1 VTEPRP
7 EIAWPLTTERLV
19 LRPATAEDAPAV
31 FRHRRLPEV
40 ARWLTAAPEDVAAF
54 AERLTRPEN
63 LGPTVVVELD
73 GTIVGDLL
81 LRVEDGWGQLEVA
94 ADAART
100 QAEIGWA
107 FHPEVGGRGLAT
119 EAVRRLVEA
128 CFAELG
134 LRRVTAVCFADNAP
148 SWRLMERIGMRREGA
163 FRADSLHRDGRWLDS
178 YAYGLLREEWARA
191 AEVQER
197 L

>member
-1 VTEPRP
+1 MTTSQP
-7 EIAWPLTTERLV
+7 EIAWPLTTARLV
-19 LRPATAEDAPAV
+19 LRPATAEDAAAL

-40 ARWLTAAPEDVAAF
+40 ARWLTALPEDEATF
-54 AERLTRPEN
+54 TERLVRPEN
-63 LGPTVVVELD
+63 LGPTVVVERD
-73 GTIVGDLL
+73 GAVVGDLL

-128 CFAELG
+128 CFTDLG
-134 LRRVTAVCFADNAP
+134 LRRVTAVCFAANEP
-148 SWRLMERIGMRREGA
+148 SWRLMERIGMRREGT
-163 FRADSLHRDGRWLDS
+163 FRADSLHRDGQWLDS
-178 YAYGLLREEWARA
+178 YAYGLLREEWQAGASGR
-191 AEVQER
+191 
-197 L
+197 

>member
-1 VTEPRP
+1 MVSAPRP

-31 FRHRRLPEV
+31 FRYRRLPEV
-40 ARWLTAAPEDVAAF
+40 ARWLTALPEDEAAF
-54 AERLTRPEN
+54 TARLTEPQN
-63 LGPTVVVELD
+63 LAPTVVVELD
-73 GTIVGDLL
+73 GRVVGDLL
-81 LRVEDGWGQLEVA
+81 LRVEVGWGQLEVA

-107 FHPEVGGRGLAT
+107 FGPEVQGRGLAT
-119 EAVRRLVEA
+119 EAVRRLVET
-128 CFAELG
+128 CFSELG

-178 YAYGLLREEWARA
+178 YAYGLLREEWHAGASGR
-191 AEVQER
+191 
-197 L
+197 

>member
-1 VTEPRP
+1 VTATRP

-19 LRPATAEDAPAV
+19 LRPATPEDASAV
-31 FRHRRLPEV
+31 FRYRRLPEV
-40 ARWLTAAPEDVAAF
+40 ARWLTASPQDETTF
-54 AERLTRPEN
+54 SQRLVQPEN
-63 LGPTVVVELD
+63 LGPTVVVERD
-73 GTIVGDLL
+73 GAVVGDLL

-107 FHPEVGGRGLAT
+107 FGPEVQGLGLAT

-128 CFAELG
+128 CFTELG
-134 LRRVTAVCFADNAP
+134 LRRVTAICFADNAP
-148 SWRLMERIGMRREGA
+148 SWRLMERIGMRREGT

-178 YAYGLLREEWARA
+178 YAYGLLREEWEATDRISAR
-191 AEVQER
+191 
-197 L
+197 